1 MPGRLARN
9 FFNQKRCKK
18 KKRVTRNLGTADT
31 VVNRLFLFLRTKQS
45 ILPPIR
51 FSAVA
56 QQGFIQIIPLILLAA
71 FAVSLFVVVG
81 RIQKERTGEL
91 RQFAAQGPYP
101 SIGGSPTQ
109 GATPTRQPTPS
120 DPCASITNPDTRA
133 ACYGNYTGTPTV
145 TQPAPT
151 TTQTAYD
158 ICRFQ
163 NGGDPKNC
171 QGLVGDPNRTPTPN
185 PATPT
190 LSKSQQLTVCLDGA
204 DSPQAADLCRDKV
217 FGPTPTER
225 VIASSQAPIRSP
237 TAGIGPNTVFGVPT
251 RTPTPGGYVFP
262 TATNTQPTRTPAPIR
277 TPTAGPTTYRI
288 PTLSPEQ
295 QRVYTECVRNAD
307 GLPSECAYRAGII
320 PTPTLRQ
327 SVIDAAID
335 KCVEDGKGT
344 YETCRVIFTPGGAG
358 GTRGPGAMTFS
369 GARAPTVAP
378 TTIIP
383 TQPVRPSSFSQVLLD
398 TCIEKCRGNTQCMVT
413 QCYGAQA
420 PATTTAPPRV
430 PTVSPDNENF
440 GGARPTPT
448 TTTRPLSPTEQ
459 CAGTTGVSRALCL
472 VDASVP
478 FNFGAVPTRV
488 PTPGGGGTPNGGT
501 AGTPGGTG
509 AESGT
514 TNIADTALHG
524 KVGSV
529 IPEGYTDPGEAG
541 TGAWGA
547 CKLNGGSD
555 ADCILGSGK
564 TTSRRSVFKRR
575 VSGR

>member
-120 DPCASITNPDTRA
+120 DPCASITNPDARAACYGNHTGTPTSQQTPTIQQTPTRQPTPSDPCA
-133 ACYGNYTGTPTV
+133 SITNPDTRPACYGNYTGTPTV

-237 TAGIGPNTVFGVPT
+237 T
-251 RTPTPGGYVFP
+251 
-262 TATNTQPTRTPAPIR
+262 
-277 TPTAGPTTYRI
+277 
-288 PTLSPEQ
+288 
-295 QRVYTECVRNAD
+295 
-307 GLPSECAYRAGII
+307 
-320 PTPTLRQ
+320 
-327 SVIDAAID
+327 
-335 KCVEDGKGT
+335 
-344 YETCRVIFTPGGAG
+344 
-358 GTRGPGAMTFS
+358 
-369 GARAPTVAP
+369 
-378 TTIIP
+378 
-383 TQPVRPSSFSQVLLD
+383 
-398 TCIEKCRGNTQCMVT
+398 
-413 QCYGAQA
+413 
-420 PATTTAPPRV
+420 
-430 PTVSPDNENF
+430 
-440 GGARPTPT
+440 
-448 TTTRPLSPTEQ
+448 
-459 CAGTTGVSRALCL
+459 
-472 VDASVP
+472 
-478 FNFGAVPTRV
+478 
-488 PTPGGGGTPNGGT
+488 
-501 AGTPGGTG
+501 
-509 AESGT
+509 
-514 TNIADTALHG
+514 
-524 KVGSV
+524 
-529 IPEGYTDPGEAG
+529 
-541 TGAWGA
+541 
-547 CKLNGGSD
+547 
-555 ADCILGSGK
+555 
-564 TTSRRSVFKRR
+564 
-575 VSGR
+575 